1 MTLSDTTPVSSPLSS
16 IWVSASAG
24 TGKTKILTDR
34 VLSLMI
40 QGINPKH
47 ILCLTYTNAAA
58 QEMRDRIQY
67 RLIQLVKMP
76 FSERHEHLTALL
88 KRAPS
93 DAENNRVDTLALRMM
108 DTPDDVLITTLH
120 GFCNHVL
127 QRFPIEAGLR
137 PGLSVASDI
146 QAIQIFTKAFEMA
159 LESLATGQP
168 EVLKRLALWGAV
180 PQLLAFTRA
189 YLTIATTQ
197 LHTSYHQVLSPSWL
211 HHATQY
217 FHQCSIQ
224 IGPSFILE
232 PHTVHT
238 LCQLGKDVT
247 LSLQSSVKEPD
258 RVKATRLSAAL
269 EAFIIAPHLL
279 ERLTIFFL
287 KKDGHIRK
295 SLCSVDLARKH
306 PDTLVKLEE
315 MASLC
320 EIGEEEKKQHTTARA
335 TLDLM
340 TLTQETLRH
349 YEILKQAHDQLDY
362 QDLLEKT
369 ISLLSQNTAAAW
381 VQYKLDQNF
390 HHILMD
396 EAQDTSPLQ
405 WRLVHHLVQEQMTGD
420 GMLSKSLFVVGDA
433 KQSIYS
439 FQGAHVDAFHHYH
452 QQFSEMTRASE
463 KHWVDV
469 VLDKSYRTTQ
479 SLLDCIDQICHKAMG
494 IHHEETRHHSAKQE
508 TWGRFA
514 LYPLISASSSLE
526 AQTSELPEDD
536 LDPENANNGNEDP
549 VASAPERTAQQIAF
563 WIHTALQ
570 QKRWLPNKNRPLLAG
585 DVLILVQQRGPVT
598 RALYSWLRHY
608 GVPVAAPDQLSFK
621 KQLIVQDFIAL
632 AYWSLNPRD
641 DLSLAQ
647 ILKSPL
653 GGLSEED
660 LMHLALERIPSAAE
674 ERRPLGS
681 PLKTLTEILARQEN
695 PRFNTLY
702 KKLCSAQKQARAFAP
717 ALFFEAVWAENR
729 TAYINQLGTSC
740 GEAIQLLIQR
750 ATLFQEK
757 GAPQPGSAD
766 AEGVSQEIPHGGM
779 QGFLHWF
786 ETTPNTKEKRA
797 ADPLSSPTVQIMTVH
812 GAKGLQSPVVILA
825 DANRSPAVDSNFIL
839 PQEADVPLLWIPK
852 ASCQPRMVDPSLK
865 TMQQQA
871 WEESSRLLYVAM
883 TRAEDELLV
892 FGWASGRS
900 KVTAKGFPTPGS
912 WYSLITDALHIK
924 NPDIQEDETGEQP
937 RQLNTLPLWEN
948 IPEPTCPEPIHKPWE
963 EREPTASVT
972 PRATLLNT
980 GPLLGLRSLPR
991 ASQVQPQK
999 ENFMAKAHGIWI
1011 HKLLHMLTSSQ
1022 GQRGQEGDA
1031 SDYKALAENLE
1042 SLIPEPLRREVI
1054 HEVLNVLEHPDLAFL
1069 WENSQENPDYT
1080 EAPLEEIRNG
1090 ERMSRR
1096 VDRLCFRE
1104 DKILLIDFK
1113 TGKPSPLER
1122 AHPYITQLAEYY
1134 DLLKQQFTDKPIYGA
1149 ILWTATAQLH
1159 MIEPKELEGVLETLP
1174 FLSAENG
1181 KDS

>member
-1 MTLSDTTPVSSPLSS
+1 MHESNLHAVSSPLSS
-16 IWVSASAG
+16 VWVSASAG

-34 VLSLMI
+34 VLALMI
-40 QGINPKH
+40 QGINPRH
-47 ILCLTYTNAAA
+47 ILCLTCTNAAA
-58 QEMRDRIQY
+58 QEMRERIQH
-67 RLIQLVKMP
+67 RLMQLVKMP
-76 FSERHEHLTALL
+76 FSERHHHLTVLL
-88 KRAPS
+88 KRPPS
-93 DAENNRVDTLALRMM
+93 PDENNRVDALALRMI

-146 QAIQIFTKAFEMA
+146 QAIQIFTTAFEAA
-159 LESLATGQP
+159 LESLATAQP
-168 EVLKRLALWGAV
+168 EILKRLALWGAI
-180 PQLLAFTRA
+180 PQLLAFTRS
-189 YLTIATTQ
+189 YLTITTTQ
-197 LHTSYHQVLSPSWL
+197 LHTNYHQVLSPTWL

-224 IGPSFILE
+224 IGPSFTID
-232 PHTVHT
+232 PHAVHT
-238 LCQLGKDVT
+238 LCQLGKDIIPF
-247 LSLQSSVKEPD
+247 LQNSTKEAD
-258 RVKATRLSAAL
+258 HIKALRLSAAL
-269 EAFIIAPHLL
+269 EEVIAPHLL
-279 ERLTIFFL
+279 ERISTIFL
-287 KKDGHIRK
+287 TKSGHIRK

-320 EIGEEEKKQHTTARA
+320 EVGEEEKKQHTVARA

-340 TLTQETLRH
+340 ILTQETLKQ
-349 YEILKQAHDQLDY
+349 YEAIKQAQDQLDY
-362 QDLLEKT
+362 HDLLEKT
-369 ISLLSQNTAAAW
+369 ITLLSQNTAAAW

-420 GMLSKSLFVVGDA
+420 TMLSKSLFVVGDA

-452 QQFSEMTRASE
+452 HQFSEMARASE
-463 KHWVDV
+463 KHWADV

-479 SLLDCIDQICHKAMG
+479 PLLDCIDQVCHKAVG
-494 IHHEETRHHSAKQE
+494 IHHDETKHHSAKPE

-514 LYPLISASSSLE
+514 IYPLIAASSSLE
-526 AQTSELPEDD
+526 AQATDLQEDD
-536 LDPENANNGNEDP
+536 LDPENANNANEDAA
-549 VASAPERTAQQIAF
+549 ASAPERTAQQIAF

-570 QKRWLPNKNRPLLAG
+570 QKRWLPNKNRPLAPG
-585 DVLILVQQRGPVT
+585 DILILVQQRGPVT
-598 RALYSWLRHY
+598 RALYQWLRHY

-632 AYWSLNPRD
+632 ASWSLNPRD

-660 LMHLALERIPSAAE
+660 LMHLALERIPSASE
-674 ERRPLGS
+674 EGTPLRL
-681 PLKTLTEILARQEN
+681 PLKTLTEILARQED
-695 PRFNTLY
+695 PRLKAAYQN
-702 KKLCSAQKQARAFAP
+702 LCRTQQQARAFAP
-717 ALFFEAVWAENR
+717 ALFFEAVWTENK
-729 TAYINQLGTSC
+729 TAYITQLGISC
-740 GEAIQLLIQR
+740 GEAVQLLIQR
-750 ATLFQEK
+750 AVLFQEK
-757 GAPQPGSAD
+757 SVPQADSSGSAE
-766 AEGVSQEIPHGGM
+766 EGGISQGGM

-786 ETTPNTKEKRA
+786 ENAPNTKEKRA
-797 ADPLSSPTVQIMTVH
+797 ADPLSSPMVQIMTVH

-825 DANRSPAVDSNFIL
+825 DANRSPEIDSNFMI

-852 ASCQPRMVDPSLK
+852 ASCQPRMGDASLK

-900 KVTAKGFPTPGS
+900 KETAKGFPTPGS
-912 WYSLITDALHIK
+912 WYSLITDALHIRY
-924 NPDIQEDETGEQP
+924 PDTQEGETEEQP
-937 RQLNTLPLWEN
+937 SQPATIPLWEN
-948 IPEPTCPEPIHKPWE
+948 IPEPTCPEPIHKPWPQPGE
-963 EREPTASVT
+963 ESRPSSDTKPLAD
-972 PRATLLNT
+972 LLKT
-980 GPLLGLRSLPR
+980 GPLELDSLPPPT
-991 ASQVQPQK
+991 QDQPQE
-999 ENFMAKAHGIWI
+999 ENARAKARGIWV

-1022 GQRGQEGDA
+1022 GHKGQEGDT
-1031 SDYKALAENLE
+1031 YQALAGNLE
-1042 SLIPEPLRREVI
+1042 SLIPAPLRREVI

-1069 WENSQENPDYT
+1069 WEKSQENPAYT
-1080 EAPLEEIRNG
+1080 EASLEGIRNG

-1104 DKILLIDFK
+1104 DKILLVDFK
-1113 TGKPSPLER
+1113 TGKPSALDGS
-1122 AHPYITQLAEYY
+1122 HPYVTQLAEYY
-1134 DLLKQQFTDKPIYGA
+1134 ALLTQQFTDKPIYGA

-1159 MIEPKELEGVLETLP
+1159 IIDPQELEGVLETP
-1174 FLSAENG
+1174 KPDASRI
-1181 KDS
+1181 